1 MVWKGNVNNIEQVST
16 FTGKIIVLAWS
27 HENDKSYRIISTS
40 VMIKGVPLNISGSL
54 VCCQH
59 SSPNPKSNPLGTK
72 VLAIAR
78 LAVNHSLPLT
88 QGPARQPLVAD
99 VAGEAGLVPGLPRR
113 PHQLSD
119 EN

>member
-1 MVWKGNVNNIEQVST
+1 MVWKVNVNNIEQVST

-27 HENDKSYRIISTS
+27 HENDKSYKIISTS

-78 LAVNHSLPLT
+78 LAVNLSLPLT
-88 QGPARQPLVAD
+88 QGPALQPLVAD

-113 PHQLSD
+113 PHQLRD

>member
-1 MVWKGNVNNIEQVST
+1 MSLEIFWGPYT
-16 FTGKIIVLAWS
+16 
-27 HENDKSYRIISTS
+27 
-40 VMIKGVPLNISGSL
+40 SL

-59 SSPNPKSNPLGTK
+59 SSPNPESNPLGTK

-78 LAVNHSLPLT
+78 LAVNLSLPLT
-88 QGPARQPLVAD
+88 QGPALQPLVAD

-113 PHQLSD
+113 SHQLSD